1 MRYGCCLS
9 MVAEGPDKT
18 GREYIH
24 EAARIGYDYIELPLS
39 GLGSLS
45 EDEFYEVRKQMKDAG
60 ITCEACNNFFPA
72 GMSLVGPRR
81 REEEILEYTELVLG
95 RAERLGAEYV
105 GLGSGVSRNV
115 PEGVALDEGYRQL
128 TGLLRQLGR
137 IAKRKGI
144 TILIEPL
151 RREESNLI
159 HTLTEA
165 RQLAEDTGSGNVK
178 ILVDYYHFC
187 AEKESAAHITA
198 QSTDMLRHVHFARPD
213 NRYYPT
219 GEAHCSYEE
228 FFHALKS
235 IGYDSRISFEAYA
248 NNFSRDAEE
257 ALGLIKASVG

>member
-9 MVAEGPDKT
+9 VVAEGPDKT
-18 GREYIH
+18 GREFIH

-128 TGLLRQLGR
+128 
-137 IAKRKGI
+137 
-144 TILIEPL
+144 
-151 RREESNLI
+151 
-159 HTLTEA
+159 
-165 RQLAEDTGSGNVK
+165 AEDTGSGNVK

>member
-18 GREYIH
+18 GREFIK

-45 EDEFYEVRKQMKDAG
+45 EDAFHELKKQIKDAG

-72 GMSLVGPRR
+72 DMPLVGPRR
-81 REEEILEYTELVLG
+81 KEEEILKYTELVLG

-105 GLGSGVSRNV
+105 GLGSGASRNV
-115 PEGVALDEGYRQL
+115 PQGVPLDEGYRQL
-128 TGLLRQLGR
+128 AGLMRQLGR
-137 IAKRKGI
+137 IAEKKGI

-151 RREESNLI
+151 RKEECNLI

-165 RQLAEDTGSGNVK
+165 RQLAEDTGSRNVK

-187 AEKESAAHITA
+187 TEKETADHITG
-198 QSTDMLRHVHFARPD
+198 QTTDMLRHVHFARPD

-219 GEAHCSYEE
+219 GEEHCSYKE

-248 NNFSRDAEE
+248 NNFSRDAEA